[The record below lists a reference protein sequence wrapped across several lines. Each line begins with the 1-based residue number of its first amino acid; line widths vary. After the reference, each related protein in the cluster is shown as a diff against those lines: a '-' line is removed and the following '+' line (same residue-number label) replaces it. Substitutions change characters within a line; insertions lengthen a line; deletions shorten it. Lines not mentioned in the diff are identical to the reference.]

1 MTHVRRTL
9 KQLLY
14 LIYDGPHA
22 LAKHGCL
29 RCIKHDAQDAG
40 QVEKYAFEPSNC
52 GESTREMCSDGE
64 QGTQHFLTS
73 THVLAL
79 LVQTYKY

>member
-1 MTHVRRTL
+1 MTHMRHTL

-64 QGTQHFLTS
+64 QGKQHFLTS
-73 THVLAL
+73 TQVLAL